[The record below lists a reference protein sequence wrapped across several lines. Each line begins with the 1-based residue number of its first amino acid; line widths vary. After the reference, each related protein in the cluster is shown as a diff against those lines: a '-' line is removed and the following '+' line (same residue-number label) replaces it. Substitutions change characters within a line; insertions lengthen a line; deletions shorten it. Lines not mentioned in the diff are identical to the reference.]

1 MFSFNLNIVFTIS
14 TILGMPNT
22 RKYFLLLYYV
32 NIHWFLKVGLVRGR
46 DIDKRQLKRKGKL
59 GPSEAS
65 T

>member
-14 TILGMPNT
+14 IILGMPNT

-32 NIHWFLKVGLVRGR
+32 NIPWFLEVGLVRGR
-46 DIDKRQLKRKGKL
+46 DIDKRRLQRKGIL